1 MQIITKKKAKTKTF
15 HAVTFDI
22 RDTGSVSQS
31 SLIFW
36 FLSTVYY
43 KLLMRL
49 KLQEFANFEYQRYR
63 KCESVFRHLLI
74 SLHSVLQTP
83 DEIETS
89 RICQFWIEAAKSQK
103 WYQKLWQTVIF
114 WFLST
119 VYYKPLMRLKLQ
131 EFANFESKQRNLRSD
146 IKSSGKLSGELRVW
160 RWTI

>member
-1 MQIITKKKAKTKTF
+1 MLSPFMQIITKKKAKTKTF

-103 WYQKLWQTVIF
+103 WYQKLWQTV
-114 WFLST
+114 
-119 VYYKPLMRLKLQ
+119 R
-131 EFANFESKQRNLRSD
+131 R
-146 IKSSGKLSGELRVW
+146 IKSLTVDYLEHSRCIVILSYPLN
-160 RWTI
+160 WTEIFRIN

>member
-1 MQIITKKKAKTKTF
+1 MQAITKKKAKAKTF

-31 SLIFW
+31 SVIFW
-36 FLSTVYY
+36 FLFTVYY
-43 KLLMRL
+43 KPLRRL

-63 KCESVFRHLLI
+63 KCESVCRHLLN

-103 WYQKLWQTVIF
+103 WYQKLWQTV
-114 WFLST
+114 
-119 VYYKPLMRLKLQ
+119 R
-131 EFANFESKQRNLRSD
+131 R
-146 IKSSGKLSGELRVW
+146 IKSLTMDYLEHSRCIVILSYPLN
-160 RWTI
+160 WTEIFRIN

>member
-1 MQIITKKKAKTKTF
+1 MLSQFMQIITKKKAKTKTF

-63 KCESVFRHLLI
+63 KCESVFRDLLI

-103 WYQKLWQTVIF
+103 WYQKLWQTV
-114 WFLST
+114 
-119 VYYKPLMRLKLQ
+119 R
-131 EFANFESKQRNLRSD
+131 R
-146 IKSSGKLSGELRVW
+146 IKSLTVDYLEHSRCIVILSYPLN
-160 RWTI
+160 WTEIFRIN